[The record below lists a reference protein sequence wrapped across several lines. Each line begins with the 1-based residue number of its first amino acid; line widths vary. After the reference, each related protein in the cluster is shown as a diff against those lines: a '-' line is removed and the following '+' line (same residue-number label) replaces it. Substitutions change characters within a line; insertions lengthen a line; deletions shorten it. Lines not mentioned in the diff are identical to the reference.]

1 MRLIIEA
8 RLADGDSD
16 TVNDG
21 DGVLAV
27 IERRDCSL
35 DQLGLTLAEGRSLLA
50 KVQAELISKQV
61 QWWRSGQAHCG
72 LCGDPL
78 RHKDSRSTVLRTV
91 YGKVIVKSPRL
102 WSCACEQTAQ
112 TPRRVVHP
120 LSKTL
125 TRRVTPE
132 LEYLQAKWAAHL
144 PYRQATTMLKEVL
157 PLNKDISFSGAR
169 NRIHTLGKLLDA
181 DIERDI
187 AKLPQPATDVQVRES
202 SHVAAVSVDSAWL
215 RSCDQLRSPGGHVN
229 IVTGRAT
236 FTDGPPKLYAYVHK
250 EVKSAAARLDQ
261 FLSQNGVASDER
273 VTVISDDAGEFA
285 KTVEGSQLAR
295 GRILDWFHIA
305 MKFQAAQRSVFGSKM
320 IDSMERESVET
331 EIIHAKWL
339 VWHGKGN
346 KALER
351 IRALDSRLLA
361 REGYEFNTLWWNL
374 NTVSSYLKNNGR
386 TLVNYGA
393 RHRKGLPISSG
404 IAESAVNQ
412 VVSHRMAKKQ
422 QMRWT
427 DEGAH
432 CMAQVR
438 VAIFNQEFSP
448 HRVSELEIAASLHG
462 KCIWAASP
470 NRHRLTNRAGCATLH

>member
-1 MRLIIEA
+1 R
-8 RLADGDSD
+8 
-16 TVNDG
+16 T
-21 DGVLAV
+21 
-27 IERRDCSL
+27 
-35 DQLGLTLAEGRSLLA
+35 
-50 KVQAELISKQV
+50 
-61 QWWRSGQAHCG
+61 HCR
-72 LCGDPL
+72 LCGASL

-91 YGKVIVKSPRL
+91 YGKVIVKSQRL

-157 PLNKDISFSGAR
+157 PLNKGISFSGAR

-202 SHVAAVSVDSAWL
+202 SRVAAVSVDSAWL

-273 VTVISDDAGEFA
+273 VTVISNDAGEFA

-295 GRILDWFHIA
+295 GRILDRFHIA

-361 REGYEFNTLWWNL
+361 RKGYEFNALWWNL
-374 NTVSSYLKNNGR
+374 NTLSSYLK
-386 TLVNYGA
+386 TTGA
-393 RHRKGLPISSG
+393 RWSTTALG
-404 IAESAVNQ
+404 IARAYLSA
-412 VVSHRMAKKQ
+412 
-422 QMRWT
+422 
-427 DEGAH
+427 
-432 CMAQVR
+432 
-438 VAIFNQEFSP
+438 
-448 HRVSELEIAASLHG
+448 AA
-462 KCIWAASP
+462 
-470 NRHRLTNRAGCATLH
+470 

>member
-1 MRLIIEA
+1 
-8 RLADGDSD
+8 
-16 TVNDG
+16 
-21 DGVLAV
+21 
-27 IERRDCSL
+27 
-35 DQLGLTLAEGRSLLA
+35 
-50 KVQAELISKQV
+50 
-61 QWWRSGQAHCG
+61 
-72 LCGDPL
+72 
-78 RHKDSRSTVLRTV
+78 
-91 YGKVIVKSPRL
+91 
-102 WSCACEQTAQ
+102 
-112 TPRRVVHP
+112 
-120 LSKTL
+120 
-125 TRRVTPE
+125 
-132 LEYLQAKWAAHL
+132 
-144 PYRQATTMLKEVL
+144 MLKEVL
-157 PLNKDISFSGAR
+157 PLNKGISFCGAR

-187 AKLPQPATDVQVRES
+187 AKLPQPTTDVQVRES

-229 IVTGRAT
+229 IETGRAT

-295 GRILDWFHIA
+295 GRILDRFHIA

-361 REGYEFNTLWWNL
+361 RKGYEFNALWWNL
-374 NTVSSYLKNNGR
+374 NTLSSYLK
-386 TLVNYGA
+386 TTGA
-393 RHRKGLPISSG
+393 RWSTTALG
-404 IAESAVNQ
+404 IARACRSA
-412 VVSHRMAKKQ
+412 
-422 QMRWT
+422 
-427 DEGAH
+427 
-432 CMAQVR
+432 
-438 VAIFNQEFSP
+438 
-448 HRVSELEIAASLHG
+448 
-462 KCIWAASP
+462 AASP
-470 NRHRLTNRAGCATLH
+470 SPR